1 MAIFFFFFGYKR
13 SSMEAAREEWRRR
26 AEEARDLA
34 GAGEAA
40 DRAAK
45 SVGHLLSQV
54 STNTRDLD
62 QLQDRVDKTLAR
74 HVDVREEIIR
84 KKDEQ
89 IQGFKLGF
97 QERIMRKYKV
107 FLPELQDKLKRS
119 EERRESELIE
129 AKAGAT
135 ETERRLK
142 DKELELEKREGKVRK
157 MEVICCTI
165 QILNYF
171 QTTAV
176 WETLQVETDSSRR
189 RFRTE
194 RELERTRIEEEKKKV
209 QVQNVIQKYCPGYT

>member
-1 MAIFFFFFGYKR
+1 
-13 SSMEAAREEWRRR
+13 MEAAREEWRRR

-89 IQGFKLGF
+89 IQG
-97 QERIMRKYKV
+97 
-107 FLPELQDKLKRS
+107 
-119 EERRESELIE
+119 
-129 AKAGAT
+129 
-135 ETERRLK
+135 
-142 DKELELEKREGKVRK
+142 
-157 MEVICCTI
+157 
-165 QILNYF
+165 LN
-171 QTTAV
+171 
-176 WETLQVETDSSRR
+176 
-189 RFRTE
+189 
-194 RELERTRIEEEKKKV
+194 
-209 QVQNVIQKYCPGYT
+209 

>member
-1 MAIFFFFFGYKR
+1 
-13 SSMEAAREEWRRR
+13 MEAAREEWRRR
-26 AEEARDLA
+26 AEEARNLA

-54 STNTRDLD
+54 GTNTRDLD

-89 IQGFKLGF
+89 IQGFELGF

-119 EERRESELIE
+119 DERRESELAE

-135 ETERRLK
+135 EAEERLK
-142 DKELELEKREGKVRK
+142 GKELELERREGKVRK
-157 MEVICCTI
+157 MEVT
-165 QILNYF
+165 F
-171 QTTAV
+171 
-176 WETLQVETDSSRR
+176 
-189 RFRTE
+189 F
-194 RELERTRIEEEKKKV
+194 V
-209 QVQNVIQKYCPGYT
+209 QFIF